1 MTTSDRSYFADLF
14 VLLISNL
21 IWSDH
26 GVGQILLILKFTTYI
41 ATLTFYCLRSTSF
54 VPNFLLRYSMDS
66 INSPKIRCIV
76 LLTNWPIEKSV
87 LYRVSCTAAGAWQDL
102 LAQSIVIH
110 LSSIIHSSSEKGFS
124 TFCSTLYIIVFR
136 GVEKRGHEGPGAP
149 PH

>member
-1 MTTSDRSYFADLF
+1 MITSDRSCFVDLF
-14 VLLISNL
+14 ALLISNI

-26 GVGQILLILKFTTYI
+26 GVGQILLILYVHDLFCHIYFI
-41 ATLTFYCLRSTSF
+41 ACDPHLSYPTFCYHIHWIASTA
-54 VPNFLLRYSMDS
+54 
-66 INSPKIRCIV
+66 PKIPCIV

-87 LYRVSCTAAGAWQDL
+87 LYRVSCTAAAAWQDL

-110 LSSIIHSSSEKGFS
+110 LSSIILSSPEKGFS